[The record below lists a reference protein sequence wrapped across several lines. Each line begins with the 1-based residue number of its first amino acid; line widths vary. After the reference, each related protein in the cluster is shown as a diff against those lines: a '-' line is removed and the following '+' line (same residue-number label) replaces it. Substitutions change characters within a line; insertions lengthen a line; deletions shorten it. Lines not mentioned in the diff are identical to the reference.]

1 MTTQMR
7 PSMDET
13 AQDKRPRSHWLDNL
27 LDLTERASS
36 FTANSILIAIVVIT
50 SLISSFLLA
59 LVLHPLMGL
68 PSQAGHLKLVL
79 VISVIVPLVVG
90 VPAVLFADALVTKIK
105 RMRRDMGEAL
115 TEAKLASRA
124 KSEFLAN
131 ISHEIRTPMN
141 GVLGMAQVLEGS
153 DLTRQQ
159 REHLRLI
166 RESGD
171 LLMSIIDDVL
181 DLSRIEAG
189 HIRLNLETK
198 PLPSALADTVALFQA
213 RADER
218 GTQLNFV
225 IAPGTPD
232 RIKFDSVRVRQCL
245 GNLVSNAVKFT
256 HNGVVT
262 VRLSAQALP
271 CDNWEVEISV
281 QDTGIGISPDAQARL
296 FDAFVQAEDRT
307 GHDYGGTGLGLA
319 ISRRLARIMGGDI
332 VLTSTPGAGSTFVFR
347 FQGQPAERW
356 ATTSDTGHAQMND
369 EAALQGLSVL
379 VVDDCSVNLLVASG
393 LLQPQGVT
401 CHMAESG
408 DMALQIL
415 QERPVDLVLLDMQMP
430 NMDGAATLRAVRAS
444 GQGWARVP
452 VVALTAN
459 AMQGEREACMA
470 MGMQGYVTKPIRQDL
485 LKSEIMAGLKAPVFV
500 ARTAS

>member
-1 MTTQMR
+1 VTIR
-7 PSMDET
+7 EDHSNDYT
-13 AQDKRPRSHWLDNL
+13 AQDKRPRSLWLDNL
-27 LDLTERASS
+27 LDLTERSNS
-36 FTANSILIAIVVIT
+36 FTANSILIVVVVST
-50 SLISSFLLA
+50 SLIFSMLLA
-59 LVLHPLMGL
+59 LLLHPLMGL
-68 PSQAGHLKLVL
+68 PSQAGHFKLVL
-79 VISVIVPLVVG
+79 VISFIVPLIVG

-105 RMRRDMGEAL
+105 RMRQDMSVAL

-153 DLTRQQ
+153 DLTKGQ

-189 HIRLNLETK
+189 RINLNLETK
-198 PLPSALADTVALFQA
+198 PLSSALADTVALFTA

-218 GTQLNFV
+218 GTQLHFV

-256 HNGVVT
+256 QNGVVT

-271 CDNWEVEISV
+271 GGNWDVEISV

-296 FDAFVQAEDRT
+296 FEAFVQADDKT
-307 GHDYGGTGLGLA
+307 VQNYGGTGLGLA

-332 VLTSTPGAGSTFVFR
+332 MLTSTPGEGSHFIFR
-347 FQGQPAERW
+347 FQGQPAESW
-356 ATTSDTGHAQMND
+356 AAADAASAEMKD
-369 EAALQGLSVL
+369 ETDLQGLSIL

-393 LLQPQGVT
+393 LLQPLGVT

-408 DMALQIL
+408 EMALKVL
-415 QERPVDLVLLDMQMP
+415 KERPVDLVLLDMQMP
-430 NMDGAATLRAVRAS
+430 TMDGIATLRAVRGS
-444 GQGWARVP
+444 GQDWAKVS

-470 MGMQGYVTKPIRQDL
+470 MGMQGYVTKPIRQEL
-485 LKSEIMAGLKAPVFV
+485 LRAEIVAALKAPVV
-500 ARTAS
+500 ARPVS